1 MRVGTD
7 GKGCQQGHH
16 DDFSHIQ
23 DEIFEAIREFQFI
36 VSIDYS
42 QKTEKASLI
51 LNLIDRMNTNEQ
63 KVVLIA
69 RIITYYEQREKNYW
83 KK

>member
-1 MRVGTD
+1 MNN
-7 GKGCQQGHH
+7 